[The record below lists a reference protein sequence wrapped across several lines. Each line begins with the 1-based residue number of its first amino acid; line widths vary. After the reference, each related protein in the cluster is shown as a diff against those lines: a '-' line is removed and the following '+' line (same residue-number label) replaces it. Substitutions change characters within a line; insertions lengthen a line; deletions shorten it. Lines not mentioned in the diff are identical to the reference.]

1 MKRLKPQTVNFEQIS
16 QFLSGAEKKL
26 ASARKVFAVDEEAAY
41 QLAYEAML
49 KGSLGFMLSHGVR
62 PRTGPGHHITIIE
75 FSEKHL
81 GEEFKSLISMF
92 NRMRRKR
99 TIQSMRSMPLFRGE
113 TPSKRSRRPEN
124 ISWLF
129 AKRSKRATRRRNYSD
144 IKSAAADFMF

>member
-99 TIQSMRSMPLFRGE
+99 HDTIYAVNAFISRGDAE
-113 TPSKRSRRPEN
+113 QA
-124 ISWLF
+124 L
-129 AKRSKRATRRRNYSD
+129 ATAGKYLAIIRKE
-144 IKSAAADFMF
+144 IQKSNPQKKLL